1 MIQVGKHPKSG
12 QNTQRSSM
20 TFVHNLNKV
29 LKLFFLSCQV
39 INEDIWNDLITL
51 AKTLVKAFK
60 AKKNVDEIK
69 GWRKFPWFRQ
79 KVRISEKNIH
89 QLPHPGKMSPIPK
102 TILTKPEQLLKIDE

>member
-29 LKLFFLSCQV
+29 LKLFFLSFQV

-79 KVRISEKNIH
+79 KVRISEK
-89 QLPHPGKMSPIPK
+89 KYSPITP
-102 TILTKPEQLLKIDE
+102 IPEKCLQFQKQFSQNQNNC

>member
-1 MIQVGKHPKSG
+1 MSTNIQVQKHLKAG
-12 QNTQRSSM
+12 RKTQQVTQS
-20 TFVHNLNKV
+20 NKIV
-29 LKLFFLSCQV
+29 FSPFQV

-89 QLPHPGKMSPIPK
+89 QLPPSRKNVSNSKNNSHK
-102 TILTKPEQLLKIDE
+102 TRTIVEN